1 EHRLGEVLDV
11 VRDDVIAPVRGRPC
25 LGGPDQPEGAADA
38 DADGDVLRAPRLG
51 DDPGDVVED
60 RGVDVDGA
68 GELDHVDDGRAGD
81 DGGDGGGPVPGG
93 GAGEDAHGGV
103 VVRVTDRGLHE
114 ETVELGLRQPV
125 GAGLLHRVL
134 GGDDEEGAPDVVRD
148 AVEGHPPFLH
158 DLQQRGLRLGRGPV
172 DLVGE
177 DDGG

>member
-1 EHRLGEVLDV
+1 Q
-11 VRDDVIAPVRGRPC
+11 P
-25 LGGPDQPEGAADA
+25 GGAGDA

-134 GGDDEEGAPDVVRD
+134 GGDDEEDRKSTRLNSSHVKISY
-148 AVEGHPPFLH
+148 AVFCLKKKNN
-158 DLQQRGLRLGRGPV
+158 LQP
-172 DLVGE
+172 
-177 DDGG
+177 GGWN